1 MVTAPYRSSVEEGQ
15 ILLARLD
22 RLPVWP
28 LPWTYVAIIGIG
40 YFFTFYDISDV
51 GLAMPAVATQFKLTG
66 AESLFIVV
74 ATGLIGYIVGSIVIG
89 GLSDRFGRFLLLLTT
104 MGITAVGSFGDA
116 ASANLLMLAGFRFI
130 TGVGLGGDLNLV
142 STYISELSPAA
153 RRGV

>member
-1 MVTAPYRSSVEEGQ
+1 MRMVTTPYRSSVEEGQ

-28 LPWTYVAIIGIG
+28 LPWTYLAIIGIG

-66 AESLFIVV
+66 SESLFIAV

-89 GLSDRFGRFLLLLTT
+89 GSP
-104 MGITAVGSFGDA
+104 IGSV
-116 ASANLLMLAGFRFI
+116 ASRCC
-130 TGVGLGGDLNLV
+130 
-142 STYISELSPAA
+142 
-153 RRGV
+153 